1 MSLSMKRIMTVA
13 RRDYLYTVRRR
24 AFIFTLFGAP
34 LLYALL
40 MLVVFKS
47 NQGEGA
53 HALRS
58 FDKLGVVDSTGQFP
72 AGESTLVTE
81 IGEDNP
87 FDGGKSKLKS
97 KPKSERFLTRV
108 VRFDSQQAGEQALRD
123 SAIFQLLVVPA
134 RYPVTGELRRYTR
147 TDNLFSGTDQ
157 RVIRRWLVQGLLG
170 TTADSTRLAHVTEP
184 LRHEGLYAL
193 NRDGHF
199 ELKNEARET
208 LDFLLPMAIG
218 MLLGL
223 SIVIGGQYLL
233 QGVTEEKES
242 RILES
247 MLCTVSPEE
256 LLVGKLLGLGA
267 AGLTIILGW
276 IILGTSVATPALGMM
291 KFSLPPGVIAVML
304 GYFLLG
310 YLFYGSLM
318 TGIGSIASNMREA
331 QQFSVWFTF
340 LNFIPF
346 YMLPKLV
353 GHPNGP
359 LAVGL
364 SLFPPTAPVSMMLR
378 LAAPGGHVPGWEI
391 ALSMVL
397 LAGSALGILMLS
409 ARLFRIGMLMYGKT
423 PNLPEIMRW
432 LRQA

>member
-1 MSLSMKRIMTVA
+1 MSMSMQRIRTVA
-13 RRDYLYTVRRR
+13 RRDYLYTVRRK
-24 AFIFTLFGAP
+24 AFLFTLFGAP

-53 HALRS
+53 HALRA
-58 FDKLGVVDSTGQFP
+58 FDKLGVVDSSGLFQDS
-72 AGESTLVTE
+72 ESTIVTE

-87 FDGGKSKLKS
+87 FGGQKKAN
-97 KPKSERFLTRV
+97 SEQFHTRIV
-108 VRFDSQQAGEQALRD
+108 LFDSQQSGEKALRD
-123 SAIFQLLVVPA
+123 SSIFQLLIVPA

-147 TDNLFSGTDQ
+147 TDNLFAGTDQ

-170 TTADSTRLAHVTEP
+170 PSSDSTRLAHVTEP

-193 NRDGHF
+193 NRDGQF

-208 LDFLLPMAIG
+208 LDFLLPFAIG

-247 MLCTVSPEE
+247 MMCTVSPGE
-256 LLVGKLLGLGA
+256 LLGGKLIGLGA

-276 IILGTSVATPALGMM
+276 IILGTSVATPALGVM
-291 KFSLPPGVIAVML
+291 KFSLPPQIVAVML
-304 GYFLLG
+304 CYFLLG

-353 GHPNGP
+353 GHPNSA
-359 LAVGL
+359 LAIGL
-364 SLFPPTAPVSMMLR
+364 SLFPPTAPVTSMLR
-378 LAAPGGHVPGWEI
+378 LVAPGSHVPGWQL
-391 ALSMVL
+391 ALSMAL
-397 LAGSALGILMLS
+397 LAGSAIGILMLS
-409 ARLFRIGMLMYGKT
+409 ARLFRVGMLMYGKT
-423 PNLPEIMRW
+423 PNLPEILRW
-432 LRQA
+432 LRQT

>member
-1 MSLSMKRIMTVA
+1 MSMSMQRIRTVA
-13 RRDYLYTVRRR
+13 RRDYLYTVRRK
-24 AFIFTLFGAP
+24 AFLFTLFGAP

-53 HALRS
+53 HALRA
-58 FDKLGVVDSTGQFP
+58 FDKLGVVDSSGLFQDS
-72 AGESTLVTE
+72 ESTIVTE

-87 FDGGKSKLKS
+87 FGGQKQAN
-97 KPKSERFLTRV
+97 SEQFHTRI
-108 VRFDSQQAGEQALRD
+108 VRFDSQQSGEQALRD
-123 SAIFQLLVVPA
+123 SSIFQLLIVPA

-147 TDNLFSGTDQ
+147 TDNLFAGTDQ

-170 TTADSTRLAHVTEP
+170 PSSDSTRLAHVTEP

-193 NRDGHF
+193 NRDGQF

-208 LDFLLPMAIG
+208 LDFLLPLAIG

-247 MLCTVSPEE
+247 MMCTVSPGE
-256 LLVGKLLGLGA
+256 LLGGKLIGLGA

-276 IILGTSVATPALGMM
+276 ILLGTSVATPALGVM
-291 KFSLPPGVIAVML
+291 KFSLPPQIVAVML
-304 GYFLLG
+304 CYFLLG

-353 GHPNGP
+353 GHPNSA
-359 LAVGL
+359 LAIGL
-364 SLFPPTAPVSMMLR
+364 SLFPPTAPVTSMLR
-378 LAAPGGHVPGWEI
+378 LVAPGSHVPGWQL
-391 ALSMVL
+391 ALSMAL
-397 LAGSALGILMLS
+397 LAGSAIGILMLS
-409 ARLFRIGMLMYGKT
+409 ARLFRVGMLMYGKT
-423 PNLPEIMRW
+423 PNLPEILRW
-432 LRQA
+432 LRQT

>member
-1 MSLSMKRIMTVA
+1 MSMSMKRILTVA
-13 RRDYLYTVRRR
+13 RRDYLFTVRRR
-24 AFIFTLFGAP
+24 AFIFTLLGAP

-40 MLVVFKS
+40 IFIVFKS
-47 NQGEGA
+47 SQGEGA
-53 HALRS
+53 KALGS
-58 FDKLGVVDSTGQFP
+58 FAKLGVVDSTGLF
-72 AGESTLVTE
+72 AGAESTIRTE
-81 IGEDNP
+81 IGDDNP
-87 FDGGKSKLKS
+87 FATKKGKPQQFS
-97 KPKSERFLTRV
+97 TQV
-108 VRFDSQQAGEQALRD
+108 IRFDSQQAGEKALRD
-123 SAIFQLLVVPA
+123 SAVFELLVVPV
-134 RYPVTGELRRYTR
+134 RYPESGELRRYTR
-147 TDNLFSGTDQ
+147 TDNLFSGSDQ
-157 RVIRRWLVQGLLG
+157 HVVSGWIVQGLLG
-170 TTADSTRLAHVTEP
+170 ASSDSARLAHITEP
-184 LRHEGLYAL
+184 LRHEALYAL
-193 NRDGHF
+193 NRDGDF
-199 ELKNEARET
+199 ELKDGARET
-208 LDFLLPMAIG
+208 LDFLLPFAIG

-256 LLVGKLLGLGA
+256 LLCGKLIGLGA

-276 IILGTSVATPALGMM
+276 IILGTSVATPALGIL
-291 KFSLPPGVIAVML
+291 KFSLPPQVIAIML

-346 YMLPKLV
+346 YMMHNVV

-359 LAVGL
+359 LAIGL
-364 SLFPPTAPVSMMLR
+364 SMFPPTAPVSSMLR
-378 LAAPGGHVPGWEI
+378 LVAPGAHVPGWQI
-391 ALSMVL
+391 ALSMAL
-397 LAGSALGILMLS
+397 LAGSAFGILILS
-409 ARLFRIGMLMYGKT
+409 ARLFRIGMLMYGKA
-423 PNLPEIMRW
+423 PNLPEILRW